1 MSLSNIFTHLPDEII
16 RQIVCYTG
24 SFKERNGK
32 LMQQIPKDDTR
43 YAIIQTIF
51 EKMKDTFSQNYNYG
65 IRIDTTYIVLKTN
78 FVPDCNIVLRVSI
91 SETTSPFPTPKYS
104 LVTKN
109 YLIRNTITGK
119 IHSYH
124 HTIA

>member
-1 MSLSNIFTHLPDEII
+1 MLSKKFAYLPDEII
-16 RQIVCYTG
+16 RQILCYTDVY
-24 SFKERNGK
+24 KERNGR
-32 LMQQIPKDDTR
+32 LMSQIPKDDPR

-104 LVTKN
+104 LVTN
-109 YLIRNTITGK
+109 NHMIRNHIAGK
-119 IHSYH
+119 LRSYH
-124 HTIA
+124 HIIT

>member
-1 MSLSNIFTHLPDEII
+1 MLSEKFAYLPDEII
-16 RQIVCYTG
+16 RQILCYTDVY
-24 SFKERNGK
+24 KERNGK
-32 LMQQIPKDDTR
+32 LMQQIQKNDPR

-51 EKMKDTFSQNYNYG
+51 EKMKDTFSESYNYG
-65 IRIDTTYIVLKTN
+65 IKIDTTYVILKTN

-119 IHSYH
+119 LHSYH
-124 HTIA
+124 HIIT

>member
-1 MSLSNIFTHLPDEII
+1 MLSKKFAYLPDEII
-16 RQIVCYTG
+16 RQILCYTDVY
-24 SFKERNGK
+24 KERNGR
-32 LMQQIPKDDTR
+32 LMSQIPKDDPR

-51 EKMKDTFSQNYNYG
+51 EKMKDTFSQNYDYG
-65 IRIDTTYIVLKTN
+65 IRIDTTYIILKTN

-109 YLIRNTITGK
+109 YLIRNKITHK
-119 IHSYH
+119 VHSYH
-124 HTIA
+124 HIVT